1 MDRAIDVCRAC
12 GNQQLV
18 QVLDLGELA
27 YTGIF
32 PRARDQVVPASP
44 LRLVKCHGQKGDDL
58 ACGLLQLEHACDPGA
73 MYGANYGYRSGLNA
87 SMVRH
92 LQGKVR
98 RILSTVDVPAGGIV
112 LDIGSNDGTTLSA
125 YPSGKFR
132 TIGIDPTAAKFRQY
146 YPADVKVVPD
156 FFTEANFRKVFGDEK
171 AAVITS
177 FSMFYDLEHPLE
189 FMREVHSVL
198 ADRGVWVF
206 EQSYLPLMLERN
218 SYDTVCHEH
227 AEYYSISQINW
238 MAQRTGFKIV
248 DIEFND
254 VNGGS
259 SSLTAA
265 KADSPLPESPL
276 LKGVLERE
284 RALGLDG
291 LEVYAAFA
299 DRVARSRQQLREFL
313 QRAKAEGKTVGALG
327 ASTKGNVL
335 LQYCG
340 VTPED
345 IVAVG
350 EVNPDKFGSFTP
362 GTLIPIIPEAELI
375 ARQPDYLVVLPWH
388 FRDTFLKKQLT
399 GKSRL
404 VFPLPALEVV

>member
-32 PRARDQVVPASP
+32 PRAREEQVPRSP
-44 LRLVKCHGQKGDDL
+44 LRLVKCHGPDV
-58 ACGLLQLEHACDPGA
+58 CGLLQLQHACDPGA
-73 MYGANYGYRSGLNA
+73 MYGATYGYRSGLNA

-92 LQGKVR
+92 LQGKVQ
-98 RILSTVDVPAGGIV
+98 RILDTVDVPAGGIV
-112 LDIGSNDGTTLSA
+112 LDIGSNDGTTLA
-125 YPSGKFR
+125 TYPSGKYR

-146 YPADVKVVPD
+146 YPPDVKVVAD
-156 FFTEANFRKVFGDEK
+156 FFSAANFRKVFGDER
-171 AAVITS
+171 ASVITS

-198 ADRGVWVF
+198 ADTGVWVF

-227 AEYYSISQINW
+227 AEYYSLSQMHW
-238 MAQRTGFKIV
+238 MARRAGFKIV
-248 DIEFND
+248 DLEFND

-259 SSLTAA
+259 SSVTAA

-276 LKGVLERE
+276 LTDVLARE
-284 RALGLDG
+284 RAMGLDG
-291 LEVYAAFA
+291 LDVYAAFA
-299 DRVARSRQQLREFL
+299 ERVARSRQQLRDFL
-313 QRAKAEGKTVGALG
+313 QRAKTEGKTIGALG

-340 VTPED
+340 VTPGD
-345 IVAVG
+345 LLAVG
-350 EVNPDKFGSFTP
+350 EVNSDKFGSFTP

-375 ARQPDYLVVLPWH
+375 ARQPDYLLVLPWH
-388 FRDTFLKKQLT
+388 FRDTFLKKQLS

>member
-12 GNQQLV
+12 GNQHLV

-32 PRARDQVVPASP
+32 PRTREEPVPRSP
-44 LRLVKCHGQKGDDL
+44 LRLVKCHGHGDGDA
-58 ACGLLQLEHACDPGA
+58 ACGLLQLQHACDPGA
-73 MYGANYGYRSGLNA
+73 MYGASYGYRSGLNA

-92 LQGKVR
+92 LQGKVQ
-98 RILSTVDVPAGGIV
+98 RILGTVDVPAGGIV
-112 LDIGSNDGTTLSA
+112 LDIGSNDGTTLAS
-125 YPSGKFR
+125 YPAGKYR

-146 YPADVKVVPD
+146 YPPDVKVVAD
-156 FFTEANFRKVFGDEK
+156 FFSAANFRNVFGDQR
-171 AAVITS
+171 ASVITS

-198 ADRGVWVF
+198 ADNGVWVF

-227 AEYYSISQINW
+227 AEYYSLSQIHW
-238 MAQRTGFKIV
+238 MARRAGFKIV

-259 SSLTAA
+259 SSVTAA
-265 KADSPLPESPL
+265 KASSPLPESPL
-276 LKGVLERE
+276 LKDVLERE
-284 RALGLDG
+284 RAMGLDG

-299 DRVARSRQQLREFL
+299 ERVARSRQQLREFL

-340 VTPED
+340 VAAD
-345 IVAVG
+345 DLLAVG
-350 EVNPDKFGSFTP
+350 EVNTDKFGSYTP
-362 GTLIPIIPEAELI
+362 GTLIPIVPETELI
-375 ARQPDYLVVLPWH
+375 ARQPDYLLVLPWH
-388 FRDTFLKKQLT
+388 FRDTFLKKVLT